1 MAEIKIG
8 DIVVVKG
15 SGKRGK
21 VADLFRSDEAKS
33 GCALLFNVEMDS
45 GEFEFY
51 YADEVDLYQLKK
63 EYTVSVDVLENVV
76 VATVYEADENG
87 TREVAKGHGH
97 TIHMGL
103 LGVAQA
109 LSYASRRILMDVDT
123 KGVVIKRGE
132 GNGRTN

>member
-21 VADLFRSDEAKS
+21 VADLFRSDDAKS

-51 YADEVDLYQLKK
+51 YADEVELYQLKK

>member
-8 DIVVVKG
+8 DMVVIKG
-15 SGKRGK
+15 SGERGK
-21 VADLFRSDEAKS
+21 VADLFRSDDAKS
-33 GCALLFNVEMDS
+33 GCSLLFNVDMENGD
-45 GEFEFY
+45 FEFY
-51 YADEVDLYQLKK
+51 YADEVELYQLKK
-63 EYTVSVDVLENVV
+63 EYSVSVDVLDNVV
-76 VATVYEADENG
+76 VATIYEVDENG

-97 TIHMGL
+97 TIHLGL

-123 KGVVIKRGE
+123 KGVVIKRGD

>member
-15 SGKRGK
+15 SGRHGK
-21 VADLFRSDEAKS
+21 VSDLFRSDDAKS